1 MQPAHDYATAPESE
15 SPADIYA
22 AYMVHL
28 QRRGRGNTAYTRAAR
43 SFLRRWPQ
51 VQQWADLSLDTRL
64 AANCSTRPF
73 ITFLMVSR
81 RLQPGYDYLVHRK
94 LSSLWHEL
102 ADSRLAPDL
111 NRFICAAR
119 ELGFTQRVA
128 SAIGSQIIA
137 RLLIQTARP
146 LTDLHES
153 DLQDLLHACDIR
165 QMRTGRG
172 ARHYRATT
180 HSARQI
186 LFHLGILD
194 SPARPTTA
202 AALTLEERMADV
214 PAALR
219 PAFVAYLHR
228 KRATCTTHTVSSL
241 ATRLAHFGRYL
252 ATIDPDIVSL
262 AELDRRR
269 HIEPFITSLTTT
281 VNSVTG
287 EPITVADRIRRVHA
301 VGNFLSEITEWG
313 WDDAPPR
320 KLIFR
325 ADLPRAQRVLPRYLP
340 VDADRKLTAALSDS
354 PYRLAADALLV
365 QRACGLRIGELLDLE
380 LDCIHEIPGQGS
392 WLKVPLGKLDSER
405 MVPVDEEV
413 LTLVDRI
420 TATRSSG
427 RPLRHPRTGAPA
439 DFLFTHH
446 GKRLSQ
452 NAVRDE
458 LNRAAATAGLG
469 HITPHQLRHT
479 YATALINA
487 GVSLQALM
495 ALLGHVSTQMS
506 LRYAHL
512 FDATVRS
519 EYERALDLAKSR
531 IGPMPTGRTPLPLID
546 VTGDGGWKDAP
557 AIKSRLAGGYCV
569 RAPAQGSCPYANIC
583 EHCPSFHTDSTHLA
597 VLAAQRV
604 DARDLADDAEKR
616 GWIEEA
622 ERHRALVSR
631 LDVLISESAAG

>member
-1 MQPAHDYATAPESE
+1 MRPAHDYAPEPE

-22 AYMVHL
+22 AYLVHL
-28 QRRGRGNTAYTRAAR
+28 KRRRRGNTAYTQAAR

-51 VQQWADLSLDTRL
+51 VQQWADLPLDTRL

-81 RLQPGYDYLVHRK
+81 RLQPGYDYLLNRK
-94 LSSLWHEL
+94 LASLWHEL
-102 ADSRLAPDL
+102 TDSCLEPDL
-111 NRFICAAR
+111 NQFISAAL

-137 RLLIQTARP
+137 RLLIQTGRP
-146 LTDLHES
+146 LADLRES
-153 DLQDLLHACDIR
+153 DLQDLLNACDFR

-172 ARHYRATT
+172 ARHYRSTT

-194 SPARPTTA
+194 SEAQPAVTP
-202 AALTLEERMADV
+202 LTLDERMADV

-219 PAFVAYLHR
+219 PAFVAYLQR
-228 KRATCTTHTVSSL
+228 KRATCVAKTVSSL

-252 ATIDPDIVSL
+252 TAIDPDIASL
-262 AELDRRR
+262 SALDRRR
-269 HIEPFITSLTTT
+269 HIEPFIASLTTT
-281 VNSVTG
+281 VNTVTG

-301 VGNFLSEITEWG
+301 VGNFLADITEWG
-313 WDDAPPR
+313 WDDAPAR
-320 KLIFR
+320 RLIFR
-325 ADLPRAQRVLPRYLP
+325 TDLPRAQRFLPRYLP

-405 MVPVDEEV
+405 MIPLDEEV

-420 TATRSSG
+420 TATRSPG
-427 RPLRHPRTGAPA
+427 RPMRHPRTGAPA

-452 NAVRDE
+452 NAVRSE
-458 LNRAAATAGLG
+458 LNRAAETAGLG
-469 HITPHQLRHT
+469 HVTPHQLRHT

-495 ALLGHVSTQMS
+495 ALLGHVSSQMS

-512 FDATVRS
+512 FDSTVRT
-519 EYERALDLAKSR
+519 EYERALNLAKSH
-531 IGPMPTGRTPLPLID
+531 IGPMPTGRTQLPITD
-546 VTGDGGWKDAP
+546 ITDGGWKDAP
-557 AIKSRLAGGYCV
+557 AIKSRLAGGYCL

-583 EHCPSFHTDSTHLA
+583 EHCPSFHTDATHLG

-604 DARDLADDAEKR
+604 DAHDLAEDAERR
-616 GWIEEA
+616 GWIDEA
-622 ERHRALVSR
+622 ERHRTLVSR
-631 LDVLISESAAG
+631 LDALIAQSETA

>member
-1 MQPAHDYATAPESE
+1 MLPAHDYAPAPET
-15 SPADIYA
+15 PAAIYA
-22 AYMVHL
+22 AYLVHL
-28 QRRGRGNTAYTRAAR
+28 QRRHRGNTAYTQAAR

-51 VQQWADLSLDTRL
+51 VQAWADIPLERQL

-73 ITFLMVSR
+73 VTFLMVSR
-81 RLQPGYDYLVHRK
+81 RLRPGYDYLVCRK

-102 ADSRLAPDL
+102 TDSCLQPDL
-111 NRFICAAR
+111 DRFISAAL
-119 ELGFTQRVA
+119 ELGFTPRVA

-137 RLLIQTARP
+137 RLLIQTGRP
-146 LTDLHES
+146 LSDLCDS
-153 DLQDLLHACDIR
+153 DLQELLHACDVR
-165 QMRTGRG
+165 QRQTGRG
-172 ARHYRATT
+172 AKHYRSTT

-194 SPARPTTA
+194 RQTPPAVT
-202 AALTLEERMADV
+202 ALTLEQRMADV
-214 PAALR
+214 PTALR
-219 PAFVAYLHR
+219 PAFVAYLNR
-228 KRATCTTHTVSSL
+228 KHATCVPKTVSSL

-252 ATIDPDIVSL
+252 AAVDPTLTSL
-262 AELDRRR
+262 SELDRRR

-281 VNSVTG
+281 ANSITG

-301 VGNFLSEITEWG
+301 VGNFLAEITEWG

-320 KLIFR
+320 RLIFR
-325 ADLPRAQRVLPRYLP
+325 TDLPRPQRFLPRYLP
-340 VDADRKLTAALSDS
+340 VDADRKLTAALSGS

-405 MVPVDEEV
+405 MVPLDEEV

-420 TATRSSG
+420 TATRSPG
-427 RPLRHPRTGAPA
+427 RPMVHPRTGAPA

-452 NAVRDE
+452 NAVRQE
-458 LNRAAATAGLG
+458 LNRAADTAGLG

-512 FDATVRS
+512 FDSTVRT
-519 EYERALDLAKSR
+519 EYERALDLAKSH
-531 IGPMPTGRTPLPLID
+531 IGPLPTTGLQLPITD
-546 VTGDGGWKDAP
+546 VTGARWKDAP
-557 AIKSRLAGGYCV
+557 AIKSRLAGGYCL

-583 EHCPSFHTDSTHLA
+583 EHCPSFHTDSTHLG

-604 DARDLADDAEKR
+604 DAQDLAADAEER
-616 GWIEEA
+616 GWIDEA
-622 ERHRALVSR
+622 DRHRKLISR
-631 LDVLISESAAG
+631 LDALIAQSEPA

>member
-1 MQPAHDYATAPESE
+1 MLLAHDYAPAPEA
-15 SPADIYA
+15 PADIYA
-22 AYMVHL
+22 AYLTHL
-28 QRRGRGNTAYTRAAR
+28 QRRDRGNPAYTQAAR
-43 SFLRRWPQ
+43 SFLRRWPR
-51 VQQWADLSLDTRL
+51 VQAWADIPLEKQL
-64 AANCSTRPF
+64 AANSSTRPF
-73 ITFLMVSR
+73 VTFLMVSR
-81 RLQPGYDYLVHRK
+81 RLRPGYDYLVCRK
-94 LSSLWHEL
+94 LCSLWHEL
-102 ADSRLAPDL
+102 TDSCLQPDL
-111 NRFICAAR
+111 DQFMTAAE
-119 ELGFTQRVA
+119 ELGFSERVA

-146 LTDLHES
+146 LSDLRES
-153 DLQDLLHACDIR
+153 DLQELLHACDVR
-165 QMRTGRG
+165 QARTGRG
-172 ARHYRATT
+172 AKHYRSTT

-186 LFHLGILD
+186 LFHLGILEKQTP
-194 SPARPTTA
+194 PAVTS
-202 AALTLEERMADV
+202 LSLEQRMADV
-214 PAALR
+214 PGALL
-219 PAFVAYLHR
+219 PAFVAYLNR
-228 KRATCTTHTVSSL
+228 KHATCAPKTVSSL

-252 ATIDPDIVSL
+252 AAADPTLTSL
-262 AELDRRR
+262 SQLDRRR

-301 VGNFLSEITEWG
+301 VGNFLAEITEWG

-320 KLIFR
+320 RLIFR
-325 ADLPRAQRVLPRYLP
+325 ADLPRPQRFLPRYLP
-340 VDADRKLTAALSDS
+340 IDADRKLTAALSES

-405 MVPVDEEV
+405 MVPLDEEV

-420 TATRSSG
+420 TATRSPG
-427 RPLRHPRTGAPA
+427 RPMIHPRTGAPA

-452 NAVRDE
+452 NTVRQE
-458 LNRAAATAGLG
+458 LNRSAQAAGLG

-512 FDATVRS
+512 FDHTVRT
-519 EYERALDLAKSR
+519 EYERALDLAKSH
-531 IGPMPTGRTPLPLID
+531 IGGLPTTGGRQLPITD
-546 VTGDGGWKDAP
+546 VTSASWKDAP
-557 AIKSRLAGGYCV
+557 VIKSRLAGGYCL

-583 EHCPSFHTDSTHLA
+583 EHCPSFHTDATHLG
-597 VLAAQRV
+597 VLAAQRI
-604 DARDLADDAEKR
+604 DAQDLAADAEQR
-616 GWIEEA
+616 GWIDEA
-622 ERHRALVSR
+622 DRHRKLIAR
-631 LDVLISESAAG
+631 LDTLIAQSAPA